1 MGRYKKIFKRYFIKK
16 NELFLLLFI
25 GINMQDTYEYETF
38 SKKNSAVSWRYA
50 RYYTEYN
57 NIKME
62 YNQLKKKILNEYIT
76 YFINIG
82 YNINDAKILANE
94 NIENS
99 HRLNKKLEEL
109 IKIKKYKEN
118 SEETYNYY
126 YNYCNPENENNVN
139 SVKTC

>member
-1 MGRYKKIFKRYFIKK
+1 
-16 NELFLLLFI
+16 
-25 GINMQDTYEYETF
+25 MQDTYEYETF